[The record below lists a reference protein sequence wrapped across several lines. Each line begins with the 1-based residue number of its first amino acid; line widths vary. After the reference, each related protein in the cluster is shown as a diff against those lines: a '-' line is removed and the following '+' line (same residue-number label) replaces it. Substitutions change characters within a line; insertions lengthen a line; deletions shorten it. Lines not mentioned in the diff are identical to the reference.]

1 MLTLTGIVKNAI
13 QIPAGTN
20 RKTGEIIPARCV
32 VQFEVKDR
40 RGLDQLVNLTVPDHR
55 PYEALIGKEGTVP
68 VYAYAPGASVSFVL
82 AQ

>member
-1 MLTLTGIVKNAI
+1 MLTLSGLVKNAI
-13 QIPAGTN
+13 QIPPSTN

-32 VQFEVKDR
+32 VQVEVKDR

-55 PYEALIGKEGTVP
+55 PYEALMGKEASIP
-68 VYAYAPGASVSFVL
+68 VHAYAPGASVSFVL